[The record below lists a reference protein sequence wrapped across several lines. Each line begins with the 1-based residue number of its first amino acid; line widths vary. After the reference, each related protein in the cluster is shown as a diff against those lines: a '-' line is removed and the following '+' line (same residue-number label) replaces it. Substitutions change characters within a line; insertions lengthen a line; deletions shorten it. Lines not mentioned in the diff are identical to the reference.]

1 VGTLLGVPP
10 SNMTLLPSAA
20 LTTSALPLEIL
31 RDSLLALEQV
41 NSGVTM
47 LALIAADQP
56 EQSPRLRRLLQGL
69 IALVESCESDLG
81 IFSR

>member
-1 VGTLLGVPP
+1 
-10 SNMTLLPSAA
+10 MTLFPSAA
-20 LTTSALPLEIL
+20 LTTSALPLEVL

-47 LALIAADQP
+47 LALIASGQP

-69 IALVESCESDLG
+69 VALVESCESDLG
-81 IFSR
+81 TFSR

>member
-1 VGTLLGVPP
+1 
-10 SNMTLLPSAA
+10 MTLLPSAA
-20 LTTSALPLEIL
+20 LTTSALPLEVL